1 MRSRAL
7 KRTPV
12 AVLLAGSVLT
22 AAALATPAAAQG
34 QTRAPVVMTLE
45 DALARG
51 AETSPRLAEA
61 RARAAAADATL
72 TARRASALPSV
83 TASSGYSRTNHVD
96 EVTIPLPG
104 GGTRVLFPDI
114 TNNYRVRGEVSV
126 PIYSFGRVSAA
137 LDAARADIDAA
148 SADRETA
155 IADVRLD
162 VARAYWTL
170 VMTRETVRVLE
181 QSLDRADA
189 WVGDVKAR
197 VDAGVLP
204 PNDVLSA
211 QAQRARQSVRLIQ
224 ARHDASIAELDL
236 ARLTG
241 LAPGTPITVATPAAT
256 PLAGIAE
263 LEATGPADEDALVER
278 ALASRPET
286 AALASRSESLR
297 SNAAVARAGTRPYLV
312 GVAAVEP
319 ARPNTRFVPPT
330 DRWRTSWN
338 LGVTFTWP
346 LFDSG
351 RAAAEAKALDQQAT
365 AVDARRADV
374 EGLLGIEV
382 RQRIRDVLTTRASI
396 AAAAEAVAAASEARR
411 VVEERFR
418 AGVATSTDVLD
429 AQVAA
434 LDAEVEHTRLQASL
448 RLTEARLLRAM
459 GGR

>member
-1 MRSRAL
+1 MTSRAL
-7 KRTPV
+7 KRTPIAALLAVSGLLAAAPAV
-12 AVLLAGSVLT
+12 AV
-22 AAALATPAAAQG
+22 AQG
-34 QTRAPVVMTLE
+34 QTRPPVVMTLE

-51 AETSPRLAEA
+51 AEVSPRLAEA
-61 RARAAAADATL
+61 RAREAAADAML

-83 TASSGYSRTNHVD
+83 TATSGYTRTNHVD

-104 GGTRVLFPDI
+104 GGTRVLFTDI
-114 TNNYRVRGEVSV
+114 TDNYRARGELSL
-126 PIYSFGRVSAA
+126 PIYSFGRVGAA
-137 LDAARADIDAA
+137 LDAARADVHAAA
-148 SADRETA
+148 SDREAAT
-155 IADVRLD
+155 ADVRLD

-170 VMTRETVRVLE
+170 VMARETVRVLE
-181 QSLDRADA
+181 QSLERTDA

-224 ARHDASIAELDL
+224 ARHEASMAELDL

-241 LAPGTPITVATPAAT
+241 VAPGTPITPATAAGT

-263 LEATGPADEDALVER
+263 LEAAGEDALVER
-278 ALASRPET
+278 ALRSRPET
-286 AALASRSESLR
+286 AALASRSDSLR
-297 SNAAVARAGTRPYLV
+297 SSATVARAGTRPYLA

-319 ARPNTRFVPPT
+319 ARPNPRFVPPT

-351 RAAAEAKALDQQAT
+351 RSAAEAVALDQQA
-365 AVDARRADV
+365 AAIDARRADV

-382 RQRIRDVLTTRASI
+382 RQRIRDMLTARASI
-396 AAAAEAVAAASEARR
+396 AAAAEGVAAASEARR

-459 GGR
+459 GGK